1 MGGMGSKH
9 PRGGLIPLA
18 RPARVALSEEHIVMR
33 AEALTSLRLRLAAF
47 FVCFGLIVIHDAS
60 STGAQSGNVIADPE
74 SYAVFAAA
82 LAIRSGEKSQPSERV
97 ALLEETRPVTTCPDE
112 KAVPPEWRPVVAN
125 HKKENASI
133 RALQPDADL
142 GRPYSV
148 VSIADLRALMRN
160 AGYDLSKFSGQQSP
174 GAQVFRSFLGGRL
187 VAFSAVGFD
196 EKKTR
201 AMVTVQYDCFPTAE
215 NQPPNRYCHE
225 YQQLM
230 LEKHEG
236 KWIAAR
242 GVGVCGG
249 IA

>member
-1 MGGMGSKH
+1 
-9 PRGGLIPLA
+9 
-18 RPARVALSEEHIVMR
+18 MR
-33 AEALTSLRLRLAAF
+33 AEALTRLQLRLAAF
-47 FVCFGLIVIHDAS
+47 FVCCGFIVVHHLS
-60 STGAQSGNVIADPE
+60 SARAQSSEVIADPA

-82 LAIRSGEKSQPSERV
+82 LAIRSGENSQPSDRV
-97 ALLEETRPVTTCPDE
+97 TLLEETRPVTTCPDE

-133 RALQPDADL
+133 QALRPDADL

-148 VSIADLRALMRN
+148 VSIAHLRSLMRN
-160 AGYDLSKFSGQQSP
+160 AGYDVSKFSGQQSP
-174 GAQVFRSFLGGRL
+174 GAQVFRSFPGGRL

-196 EKKTR
+196 ERKTR

-215 NQPPNRYCHE
+215 NQPPYRYCHE

-236 KWIAAR
+236 QWIAAR

>member
-1 MGGMGSKH
+1 
-9 PRGGLIPLA
+9 
-18 RPARVALSEEHIVMR
+18 MR
-33 AEALTSLRLRLAAF
+33 AEALTRLRLRLAAF
-47 FVCFGLIVIHDAS
+47 FVCFGFIVVHHPS
-60 STGAQSGNVIADPE
+60 SARAQSGEVIADPE
-74 SYAVFAAA
+74 SYAVLAAA
-82 LAIRSGEKSQPSERV
+82 LAIRSGENSQPWDRV
-97 ALLEETRPVTTCPDE
+97 TLLEETRPVTTCPDE

-133 RALQPDADL
+133 RALRPDADL

-148 VSIADLRALMRN
+148 VSIAHLRSLMRN
-160 AGYDLSKFSGQQSP
+160 TGYDLSKFSGQQSP

-187 VAFSAVGFD
+187 VAFSAVGFN

-215 NQPPNRYCHE
+215 NQPPYRYCHE

-230 LEKHEG
+230 LEQHEG
-236 KWIAAR
+236 TWIAAR

>member
-1 MGGMGSKH
+1 M
-9 PRGGLIPLA
+9 
-18 RPARVALSEEHIVMR
+18 RP
-33 AEALTSLRLRLAAF
+33 EAAIQLRWRLAAF
-47 FVCFGLIVIHDAS
+47 FLCIGFIVVHQPG
-60 STGAQSGNVIADPE
+60 STRAQSDDVIADPE

-82 LAIRSGEKSQPSERV
+82 LAIGTADGGRPADRV
-97 ALLEETRPVTTCPDE
+97 ALLGETRAVTTCPDE

-125 HKKENASI
+125 HKKENAGI
-133 RALQPDADL
+133 RALRPSADL
-142 GRPYSV
+142 GRPYSL
-148 VSIADLRALMRN
+148 VSIADLRSLMRS

-174 GAQVFRSFLGGRL
+174 GAQVFRGFPGRL

-196 EKKTR
+196 EQKTR

-215 NQPPNRYCHE
+215 NQPPYRYCHE
-225 YQQLM
+225 YRQLL

-242 GVGVCGG
+242 AVGTCGG

>member
-1 MGGMGSKH
+1 MS
-9 PRGGLIPLA
+9 PET
-18 RPARVALSEEHIVMR
+18 VSQ
-33 AEALTSLRLRLAAF
+33 LRRRLAAF
-47 FVCFGLIVIHDAS
+47 FLCFAFIAVDQTGP
-60 STGAQSGNVIADPE
+60 GAQSDDVIADPE

-82 LAIRSGEKSQPSERV
+82 LTIRGAENGRAVDRV
-97 ALLEETRPVTTCPDE
+97 TVLQETRAVTTCLDE

-125 HKKENASI
+125 HKKENAGI
-133 RALQPDADL
+133 RTLRSDADL
-142 GRPYSV
+142 GRPYSI
-148 VSIADLRALMRN
+148 VSIADLRTLMRN

-174 GAQVFRSFLGGRL
+174 GAQVFRSFPGGRL

-196 EKKTR
+196 EQKTR

-215 NQPPNRYCHE
+215 NQPPYRCCHE
-225 YQQLM
+225 YRQLM

-242 GVGVCGG
+242 GVGTCAG